1 MYFLDIYEN
10 VWLKKMETSY
20 YRDSWELYRDESLI
34 KKAAK
39 LKKYFV
45 VDAGQLVI
53 ELIGLILMVVL

>member
-1 MYFLDIYEN
+1 
-10 VWLKKMETSY
+10 METSY